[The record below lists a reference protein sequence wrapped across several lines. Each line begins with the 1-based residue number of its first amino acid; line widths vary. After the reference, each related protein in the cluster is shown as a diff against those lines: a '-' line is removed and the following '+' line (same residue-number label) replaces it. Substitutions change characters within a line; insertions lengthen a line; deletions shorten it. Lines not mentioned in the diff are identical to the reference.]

1 MATFV
6 TIRSRDGRAFEA
18 YLSKPKRPNGAGLV
32 ILPEVYNVNEWIRGI
47 ADRYA
52 EHGYTVLVPDLF
64 WRQEPGVHLDYDQME
79 RARAQGEAVDVDGV
93 VTDVGQ
99 AAAFLRAALGNN
111 AKIGTVGFCL
121 GGRLALLA
129 GIREPIDAVVAYYGV
144 KLDQHLE
151 ELARLKIPTLIHFGA
166 DDPWIP
172 VETVNAVEALY
183 RDYPN
188 VELFRYADTGHGFA
202 RNGYPPYR
210 QAAAELAE
218 QRALVLFE
226 RALQTENALQ
236 PY

>member
-1 MATFV
+1 MTNFV
-6 TIRSRDGRAFEA
+6 TVESRDGRSFEA
-18 YLSKPKRPNGAGLV
+18 YLSKPRTPNGAGLV
-32 ILPEVYNVNEWIRGI
+32 ILPEVYNVNAWVRGI

-52 EHGYTVLVPDLF
+52 EQGYTVLVPDLF
-64 WRQEPGVHLDYDQME
+64 WRQEPGVYLDYDQME

-99 AAAFLRAALGNN
+99 AANFLRSILGNG

-129 GIREPIDAVVAYYGV
+129 GIREPVDAVVAYYGV
-144 KLDQHLE
+144 KLDQHLD
-151 ELARLKIPTLIHFGA
+151 ELAKLEVPTLIYFGA

-172 VETVNAVEALY
+172 TETVNAVEALY
-183 RDYPN
+183 RDYAN
-188 VELFRYADTGHGFA
+188 VEFFRYADTGHGFA

-218 QRALVLFE
+218 QRALTLFA
-226 RALQTENALQ
+226 RTLRQ
-236 PY
+236 P